1 MNLFVRI
8 ESKNQYERLLK
19 LILIEKRKL
28 LNEENLNWV
37 GNKNKNKYKSI
48 KLSFKKLT
56 IARIKR
62 QNIQKKKRTAVQ
74 NKSFINKIKV
84 NM

>member
-37 GNKNKNKYKSI
+37 GNKNKYKSI
-48 KLSFKKLT
+48 NLSFKKLT

-62 QNIQKKKRTAVQ
+62 QNTQNKKRTAVQ

>member
-62 QNIQKKKRTAVQ
+62 QNIQKKKNCSSKQ
-74 NKSFINKIKV
+74 KFYK
-84 NM
+84 

>member
-19 LILIEKRKL
+19 LILIEEKKL

-37 GNKNKNKYKSI
+37 GNKNKYKSI